1 MKQYAIAKAASQD
14 LDEILEYFL
23 TLNIEAGERFV
34 QLFNRKCQN
43 LVQFPK
49 IGRIYDHIAPSLRG
63 VPLNGYIIF
72 YRIVDDGL
80 IIVRVV
86 SGYRNLKSV
95 FSEPSME

>member
-49 IGRIYDHIAPSLRG
+49 IRRTYDHIAPSLRG

-72 YRIVDDGL
+72 YQIVDDEL
-80 IIVRVV
+80 MIVRVV
-86 SGYRNLKSV
+86 SGYRNLESI
-95 FSEPSME
+95 FSEPFVE